1 MTRNFQFAE
10 FIFSPERQVLIRNG
24 TPVRV
29 SSRALAILHLLI
41 ERRES
46 LVTKRDI
53 LARVWPGIEVGEEN
67 IRLNILA
74 LRRALGDDQAE
85 QRFILTDHGRGYRF
99 VAAVT
104 EGHRDEAP
112 VTASAAEPDRSHLPV
127 RLTSLVGRDE
137 TIEFLARCQTENR
150 LLTIVGPGGVGKTS
164 VAVTVA
170 RLVADTYADG
180 AWLVD
185 LAPLEDPHLMPATLG
200 SLLGVPRSSQDPL
213 NSLLEFLRPKRMLLV
228 LDNCERLVEESARL
242 AERILAVAPGVHIL
256 ATSREA
262 LGIAAEYL
270 YRLPP
275 LSTPPKNT
283 GRLAAT
289 AMRSY
294 PAIQL
299 FMERALTRSMQF
311 DPTEAELESIADICR
326 QLDGN
331 PLAIELAAAAVDTV
345 GVAGIVA
352 GLDRRF
358 ALLTR
363 GYRTSTVRHR
373 SLRAVMDWSYNFLP
387 PRTQRVLC
395 RLSVFRGG
403 FSLEAA
409 EEIAHCRQIG
419 SWEVVEHLTSLT
431 EKSLMLNDLE
441 HYVPEFR
448 LLDTVRAYATEKF
461 SATGELDVGM
471 QRLVERCQRVFG
483 QALDKSKI
491 GISSG
496 QRSMYLRQVN
506 DLRASLDWA
515 FASESH
521 LDSGVALAIAAA
533 PTLDS
538 LGLFMEG
545 YQILRTAIERLEKVP
560 SLDKHALMQL
570 YALVAPMCTW
580 VSPTGNETEVAC
592 RRLLELANETGR
604 TDFQLS
610 ALRTLFLVALLSGQ
624 NRLAH
629 AYSIQMADAGLA
641 AGDQEARVVAQQ
653 RTGAMCSIMGE
664 HDTALR
670 TFAEMGVN
678 TDTDTP
684 VETVRYSYEPVCI
697 QKSYLA
703 RTLWCVGQLD
713 SALEEARGALERAS
727 RLAHLPTQFVTLIQ
741 ASALIPLWTG
751 PHETAARAVQL
762 CNELAGEDRSRRM
775 YARIFSACLQI
786 KYGDAV
792 AGTRSLEEELLTR
805 GFDMNTLAP
814 SQAVFY
820 AALAEGFY
828 RTQAF
833 EAALELVERAL
844 EQARLSDGVWFN
856 PELLRIKACTLAA
869 QGAAAPTVES
879 WFNAAQTIARQQ
891 HGLYWELR
899 AACSHAQYL
908 FSQLRLSDAHAVLEP
923 VYQKFT
929 QGLDLVEL
937 SAARELLGQS
947 RRGGSRARVPRF

>member
-1 MTRNFQFAE
+1 MTCNFQFAE
-10 FIFSPERQVLIRNG
+10 FIFSPERQVLTRNG

-74 LRRALGDDQAE
+74 LRRALGDDQTE

-104 EGHRDEAP
+104 EGQRDEAP

-137 TIEFLARCQTENR
+137 TIELLARCQTENR

-170 RLVADTYADG
+170 RRVADTYTDG

-200 SLLGVPRSSQDPL
+200 SLLGVPRSSQDPS

-256 ATSREA
+256 VTSREA
-262 LGIAAEYL
+262 LGVAAEYL

-283 GRLAAT
+283 ERLAAT
-289 AMRSY
+289 PVRSY
-294 PAIQL
+294 SAIRL

-751 PHETAARAVQL
+751 PQETAARAVQL

-856 PELLRIKACTLAA
+856 PELLRIRACTLAA
-869 QGAAAPTVES
+869 QGAAAPIVES

-899 AACSHAQYL
+899 AAFSHAQYL

-947 RRGGSRARVPRF
+947 RRGGSRTRVSRF